1 MTGSEPS
8 TPKRPR
14 RPWLSAQWL
23 LPLGLAGLALL
34 AAPFYG
40 KVMENVLWMGQTVRA
55 LCGF

>member
-8 TPKRPR
+8 KPKRQL
-14 RPWLSAQWL
+14 RPWLSAEWL
-23 LPLGLAGLALL
+23 LPLGLAGLVLL

-40 KVMENVLWMGQTVRA
+40 RVMESLLWMGQTVRA